1 MLYKFKSRAAAD
13 LIMLEPQGRQIVTLM
28 GKTPGASGI
37 ITAAQ
42 IPAAIAA
49 LEAAVAAEEALPAS
63 AADAEGADGAS
74 REEDDERRK
83 DDAVRLRQRVAPFI
97 DMLRRS
103 AAENADVVWGV

>member
-13 LIMLEPQGRQIVTLM
+13 LIMLEPQGRQVVTLM

-37 ITAAQ
+37 VTAAQ

-63 AADAEGADGAS
+63 AADAE
-74 REEDDERRK
+74 EDDTAADDRK
-83 DDAVRLRQRVAPFI
+83 DTVRLRQRVAPFI

-103 AAENADVVWGV
+103 AAEDCDVVW

>member
-37 ITAAQ
+37 VTAAP

-63 AADAEGADGAS
+63 AEAAQN
-74 REEDDERRK
+74 DDEAAK
-83 DDAVRLRQRVAPFI
+83 DERNDAVRLRQRVAPLI

-103 AAENADVVWGV
+103 AAENVDVVWGV